1 VVETDVEHDR
11 PDVASVEPSLRAVQ
25 ISSRGAARPATH
37 RAVVHPSA
45 IIVLAV
51 GLAVTA
57 TLAITARSLH
67 NSNEDRLLRQR
78 VNEVGTLLG
87 AALPNLQTPLTSG
100 AVLAEA
106 TDADPSALAKVL
118 KPIAGGVPFISVS
131 VWRVHDTSPQPL
143 VVFGAAPELAGR
155 AAAQVRDYLEQA
167 TRQQANGAQV
177 VSVLDLLGAP
187 QRRLGY
193 AYATGASA
201 KYVVYAETAL
211 PQNRRARLD
220 TNSAFSDLDYAIY
233 LGRTANPRNLLAS
246 SVADPRF
253 TGRTAA
259 DTTTFG
265 NSSLHIVM
273 TPRRELGGDLLSRLP
288 WIIAVFG
295 LVLSAAAA
303 LTAERLVR
311 RRADAENL
319 AVQNARLFSEQRSVA
334 QTLQHSLLPE
344 EKPEFP
350 GLDLA
355 VRYVPGVDG
364 VDIGGDWYD
373 VIGIDDD
380 HVILVVGDV
389 SGRGLRAAT
398 QMAALRYAI
407 RAYAAQG
414 DRPEVILF
422 KLARLIN
429 LVRDGHFATVLCG
442 LVDVRAR
449 RVTFAN
455 AGHPNPL
462 LITGADADFVSTRV
476 GAPVGVATKQFEP
489 VDVFVPPDG
498 TLLAYTD
505 GLFERRGESP
515 DDGLARLRG
524 AATGYGSLDDLLDGL
539 LHALTP
545 DGGHDDTA
553 ILAVR
558 WRS

>member
-1 VVETDVEHDR
+1 VVETDVEHGR
-11 PDVASVEPSLRAVQ
+11 PDVAATHTEVRSVSVSPR
-25 ISSRGAARPATH
+25 RGVRPAT
-37 RAVVHPSA
+37 RRRVLHPSA
-45 IIVLAV
+45 VLVLAL
-51 GLAVTA
+51 GLAMTA
-57 TLAITARSLH
+57 TLALTARSLH
-67 NSNEDRLLRQR
+67 NSNEERLLRQR
-78 VNEVGTLLG
+78 VKEVGAVLS
-87 AALPNLQTPLTSG
+87 AAIPNLQTPLSSA
-100 AVLAEA
+100 AVLADA
-106 TDADPSALAKVL
+106 TNADPSAMTKLL
-118 KPIAGGVPFISVS
+118 KPIAGGAPFISVS
-131 VWRVHDTSPQPL
+131 VWRAHAADRRPVL
-143 VVFGAAPELAGR
+143 GFGAAPELAGR
-155 AAAQVRDYLEQA
+155 PTAQIHDYLEQA
-167 TRQQANGAQV
+167 THPQANGQQT

-193 AYATGASA
+193 AFATGSTA
-201 KYVVYAETAL
+201 KYVVYAESAL
-211 PQNRRARLD
+211 PQNRRSRVD

-233 LGRTANPRNLLAS
+233 LGRTADPERLLAS

-259 DTTTFG
+259 DSTAFG
-265 NSSLHIVM
+265 NSSLYIVM
-273 TPRRELGGDLLSRLP
+273 TPRRELGGDLLARLP
-288 WIIAVFG
+288 WIIGVFG
-295 LVLSAAAA
+295 FLISVAAA
-303 LTAERLVR
+303 LMAERLVR

-319 AVQNARLFSEQRSVA
+319 ATQNARLFSEQRSVA

-373 VIGIDDD
+373 VIGIDDE

-414 DRPEVILF
+414 DPPEVILF

-442 LVDVRAR
+442 IVNVPER

-462 LITGADADFVSTRV
+462 LITGANADFVTTRV
-476 GAPVGVATKQFEP
+476 GPPVGVATTEFAP
-489 VDVFVPPDG
+489 VDVSVPPNG